1 LNGLVANLEEGY
13 VACNDFQLIM
23 AADINT
29 FEKACGGKPGSL
41 EPITVALNGMQAATL
56 SFTEIGYDAQEL
68 LACRKLNSIY
78 IKLMHGSVCTH
89 MPETLAWMFC
99 TMCIILLSGMM
110 LFTLRAALLP
120 DKIVNDDEYSDS
132 YTDDDEDILANKYE
146 HSVDTSLGLGHLPR
160 HHVDSRRGNYSVG
173 PSTVT
178 SIDDYNF
185 NESSATL
192 ATDINVR
199 SDGALGYNNGKE
211 EESASVVSAKTEAE
225 SPVEEQQEVEVSR
238 LPTADEGDVVVQVST
253 RNLMEGDK
261 GEAQVSTENPTEG
274 NKEVV

>member
-120 DKIVNDDEYSDS
+120 DKIVNDDEY
-132 YTDDDEDILANKYE
+132 
-146 HSVDTSLGLGHLPR
+146 SVDTSLGLGHLPR